1 MNRELLPNRRST
13 PRGYLD
19 GDYKLFHIRDA
30 RSMDFGSHTHDF
42 HKIILCLSGNVTYI
56 LEGRTYVLHPWDLLL
71 VPKNKIHH
79 SKTEDVSPYERVV
92 LFVSSDYLDSCGKDA
107 VLSECFRRADTL
119 GICLL
124 HVDGESRR
132 ELVAAVNDLERESDS
147 SDYASDIF
155 SQSAFLRLMVWVNRF
170 ALREERE
177 NGEITDKKINAVI
190 EYVNRHY
197 AEPITAQSISHEF
210 YLSKSY
216 LMSRFKSVTGGS
228 LHNYIVQKRLT
239 AALSLLRDGVPA
251 TVAAREC
258 GFSDYTVFYRS
269 FKKQYGFSPAHARER

>member
-1 MNRELLPNRRST
+1 MNREPSQNRRIVF
-13 PRGYLD
+13 RGYLD

-30 RSMDFGSHTHDF
+30 GSMDFGSHAHDF
-42 HKIILCLSGNVTYI
+42 HKLILCLRGSVTYI
-56 LEGRTYVLHPWDLLL
+56 IEGRTYVLHPWDILL

-92 LFVSSDYLDSCGKDA
+92 LFISSDCLESYGENGI
-107 VLSECFRRADTL
+107 LSECFRRADAL
-119 GICLL
+119 GTCLL
-124 HVDGESRR
+124 HADGESRR
-132 ELVAAVNDLERESDS
+132 ELASALTDLERENDS
-147 SDYASDIF
+147 SDYASEILCR
-155 SQSAFLRLMVWVNRF
+155 SAFLRLMVWINRF
-170 ALREERE
+170 ALREDRE
-177 NGEITDKKINAVI
+177 TGEITDKKINAVI

-197 AEPITAQSISHEF
+197 TEPITADDISHKF

-216 LMSRFKSVTGGS
+216 LMSRFKAVTGGS

-239 AALSLLRDGVPA
+239 AALSLLRDGTPA

-269 FKKQYGFSPAHARER
+269 FKKQYGFSPVRARER